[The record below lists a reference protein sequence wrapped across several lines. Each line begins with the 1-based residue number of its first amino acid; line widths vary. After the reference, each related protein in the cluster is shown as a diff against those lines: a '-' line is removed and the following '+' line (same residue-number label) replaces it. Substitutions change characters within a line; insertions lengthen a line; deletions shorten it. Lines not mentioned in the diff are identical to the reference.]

1 MHRYLRFFLVIVILL
16 AVGCAGKTGKSKYMR
31 SAIPPTEGSSDS
43 KAMVY
48 FLRPSGLGYAI
59 HFQIWDYY
67 KSDYKL
73 IGLSQAKSYF
83 AYECDPG
90 KHLFIGFAE
99 NKRAVE
105 ADIEAGKSYYIIT
118 QVKMG
123 GWKARMAF
131 IPVTRES
138 EFWNQVDSYK
148 KELHFIVPEKGVIA
162 QWESTKKAKIQ
173 KELNK
178 VINYL
183 NTPEGKQYIVKLDK
197 KDGR

>member
-1 MHRYLRFFLVIVILL
+1 MNRYLKVFSVVVILL
-16 AVGCAGKTGKSKYMR
+16 AAGCAGKSKYMR
-31 SAIPPTEGSSDS
+31 TAIPPAEGSPAG

-48 FLRPSGLGYAI
+48 FLRPSGLGYAV

-83 AYECDPG
+83 VYECDPG

-99 NKRAVE
+99 NKRAVA

-148 KELHFIVPEKGVIA
+148 KGLHFIVPEKEVIA
-162 QWESTKKAKIQ
+162 QWESAKKDKIQ
-173 KELNK
+173 KELNE

-183 NTPEGKQYIVKLDK
+183 NTPEGNEYIVELEQ

>member
-1 MHRYLRFFLVIVILL
+1 MNRYLKVFSVVVILL
-16 AVGCAGKTGKSKYMR
+16 AAGCAGKSKYMR
-31 SAIPPTEGSSDS
+31 TAIPPAEVSPAG

-83 AYECDPG
+83 VYECDPG

-138 EFWNQVDSYK
+138 EFWNQIDSYK
-148 KELHFIVPEKGVIA
+148 KKLHFILPEKEVIA
-162 QWESTKKAKIQ
+162 QWESAKKDKIQ
-173 KELNK
+173 KELNET
-178 VINYL
+178 INYL
-183 NTPEGKQYIVKLDK
+183 NTTEGRQYIVKLEQ

>member
-1 MHRYLRFFLVIVILL
+1 MNRYLKVFSVVVILL
-16 AVGCAGKTGKSKYMR
+16 AAGCAGKSKYMR
-31 SAIPPTEGSSDS
+31 TAIPPAEVSPAG

-83 AYECDPG
+83 VYECDPG

-138 EFWNQVDSYK
+138 EFWNQMDSYK
-148 KELHFIVPEKGVIA
+148 KKLHFILPEKEVIT
-162 QWESTKKAKIQ
+162 QWESAKKDKIQ
-173 KELNK
+173 KELNET
-178 VINYL
+178 INYL
-183 NTPEGKQYIVKLDK
+183 NTTEGRQYIVKLEQ

>member
-1 MHRYLRFFLVIVILL
+1 MTRHLRFILVVVIILTI
-16 AVGCAGKTGKSKYMR
+16 GCAGKSKYMR

-83 AYECDPG
+83 VYECDPG

-123 GWKARMAF
+123 AWKARMAF

-148 KELHFIVPEKGVIA
+148 KELHFIVPEKEVLA
-162 QWESTKKAKIQ
+162 QWESAKKVRIQ
-173 KELNK
+173 KELNE
-178 VINYL
+178 VISYL
-183 NTPEGKQYIVKLDK
+183 NTPEGKQYIVYIYKN
-197 KDGR
+197 DGR

>member
-1 MHRYLRFFLVIVILL
+1 MTRHLRFVLVVVILL
-16 AVGCAGKTGKSKYMR
+16 AAGCVGKSKYMR
-31 SAIPPTEGSSDS
+31 SAMPPAEGLSAS
-43 KAMVY
+43 KAIVY
-48 FLRPSGLGYAI
+48 FIRPSGYGGAI
-59 HFQIWDYY
+59 HFKIWDYY
-67 KSDYKL
+67 KSDYNL

-123 GWKARMAF
+123 GWKARMVF

-148 KELHFIVPEKGVIA
+148 KELHFIVPEKEVLA
-162 QWESTKKAKIQ
+162 QWESAKKVRIQ
-173 KELNK
+173 KELNE
-178 VINYL
+178 VISYL
-183 NTPEGKQYIVKLDK
+183 NTPEGKQYIVYIYKN
-197 KDGR
+197 DGR